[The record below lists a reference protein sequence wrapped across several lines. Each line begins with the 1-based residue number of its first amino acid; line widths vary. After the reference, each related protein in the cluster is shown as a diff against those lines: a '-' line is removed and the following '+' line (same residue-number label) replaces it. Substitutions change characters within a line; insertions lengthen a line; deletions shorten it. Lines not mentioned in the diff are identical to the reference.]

1 MSSLDA
7 AADPETSPLPE
18 VVADALRY
26 PYTEEEWGAGHVHPY
41 AIPAALRTHRDRIMR
56 ELRSRV
62 EAGGDT
68 PWVVTRML
76 VDQYRLDSRY
86 LDQLARDRFRF
97 DDAACVLVA
106 SAALSIDEAREIL
119 LSVPTFRGD
128 SLRRQIVVTLRDR
141 GLLDEARAEASRIGE
156 YSWSAHR
163 DIGWRLAVDGRHEEF
178 MRHWRDYAAGT
189 GRDRMT
195 RLKAALVRGVAEKH
209 GWESAVALARKDKR
223 LGAGFTLVALRQA
236 AETMSPDQLIAF
248 LGRDA
253 QGYLTEEDELRLLVE
268 ALLRVTPRNPTS
280 EHPLLLQTIDRIS
293 AIDPLGDKATMRSRD
308 ALLARLWPTIADEET
323 LKRVRK
329 EVRTPMLKRELMVLP
344 RQVVPARK
352 DPTRDDESR

>member
-1 MSSLDA
+1 VNRMSSLDA

-41 AIPAALRTHRDRIMR
+41 AIPAALRPHRDRIMR

-141 GLLDEARAEASRIGE
+141 GLLDEARVEASRIGE

-163 DIGWRLAVDGRHEEF
+163 DIGWRLAVDGR
-178 MRHWRDYAAGT
+178 
-189 GRDRMT
+189 DRMA

-209 GWESAVALARKDKR
+209 GWESAVVLARKDKR